1 MMLPGGGEGG
11 GWLPGHQARCPEAS
25 PQRQALG
32 PLPLAGL
39 ALSPAPEPRLGPCQ
53 PPRVPPAQQDPP
65 GLSAPSPAANSRL
78 DSPVP
83 LMSGF
88 LGRDLVQSAPRAL
101 WGLLESHPAAPTC
114 LAKDRKPG
122 CRWIPP
128 CQSLKTRDYTGC
140 ALGRGQGAGVKASAG
155 SQEGA
160 RMPYQ
165 GSGGVGSDRGS
176 EAGSLKPAPR
186 VVPWRAR

>member
-1 MMLPGGGEGG
+1 MASGPSG
-11 GWLPGHQARCPEAS
+11 QVSRAS

-53 PPRVPPAQQDPP
+53 PPRVPPARPP
-65 GLSAPSPAANSRL
+65 CVLPSCKLQAGRSCAPHA
-78 DSPVP
+78 
-83 LMSGF
+83 GF
-88 LGRDLVQSAPRAL
+88 LGRNLVQTVPRAL
-101 WGLLESHPAAPTC
+101 WRLLESRPATPRLPC
-114 LAKDRKPG
+114 KDRKLG

-155 SQEGA
+155 SQEGT

-176 EAGSLKPAPR
+176 EAGSLKPPPR
-186 VVPWRAR
+186 VAPWRAR

>member
-1 MMLPGGGEGG
+1 MEGGFRAIRPGVQKHLHSARLWAHFPWQAWHCHQHQSLVWAPASLPG
-11 GWLPGHQARCPEAS
+11 C
-25 PQRQALG
+25 
-32 PLPLAGL
+32 PLPSRTRPASLRLPQLQTPGWIVLCPSCPGSLAETWCKVPHEPSGGCS
-39 ALSPAPEPRLGPCQ
+39 SPI
-53 PPRVPPAQQDPP
+53 
-65 GLSAPSPAANSRL
+65 
-78 DSPVP
+78 
-83 LMSGF
+83 
-88 LGRDLVQSAPRAL
+88 
-101 WGLLESHPAAPTC
+101 LLPHAC